1 MTCSSVMRM
10 PNNSG
15 NIQSQPVDLHIILC
29 YFIWD
34 IEERDDA
41 MYRRKPQGWIKH
53 LDFIVLDLASL
64 LLSFFLACLTKYG
77 LDGIN
82 EIETYVNVFTLYS
95 MVVVLFHIVNN
106 TFSNVLRRGYCIE
119 LNQTVK
125 HVFCVELI
133 MIFYLFSTKT
143 SAQYSRIVF
152 YLLAFY
158 YTIISYGTRLA
169 WKDIVRKKGYFFTSA
184 ALYVLT
190 TKEQAADTI
199 QQLTF
204 NTRGEYEIQGM
215 CILGENCVGQTIENV
230 PVTSCHDTLV
240 DFLCDKWVDE
250 VYVSPAASSLIP
262 NETFDVLTEMGI
274 VVHVEL
280 DKVGSKSWQIRQVQ
294 KIGNQVVQTL
304 SMTNVGIRQAILK
317 RCMDIAGGIVGC
329 LITLLLTL
337 VLAPMIYVQ
346 SPGPIFFAQTR
357 VGKNGRKFKMYKF
370 RSMYPDAEARKQ
382 ELMKENRINGGL
394 MFRLDADPRIIGCK
408 IRSDGTVKKGLGNFM
423 RDFCLDEFPQFYNVL
438 KGDLSLVGTRP
449 PTVDEWEKYNLHHRA
464 RLSIKPGITGM
475 WQVSGRSKI
484 TDFEEVV
491 ELDKK
496 YIREWSIGLDLRII
510 LKTVLVVLRKDGSM

>member
-1 MTCSSVMRM
+1 
-10 PNNSG
+10 
-15 NIQSQPVDLHIILC
+15 
-29 YFIWD
+29 
-34 IEERDDA
+34 

-64 LLSFFLACLTKYG
+64 LLSFFLSCLTKYG
-77 LDGIN
+77 PD
-82 EIETYVNVFTLYS
+82 EIDKIAIYVNVFSLYS
-95 MVVVLFHIVNN
+95 MLVVLFHIVNN
-106 TFSNVLRRGYCIE
+106 TFSNVLRRGYYIE
-119 LNQTVK
+119 FNQTIK
-125 HVFCVELI
+125 HVFYVELV

-152 YLLAFY
+152 YLLAIY
-158 YTIISYGTRLA
+158 YTIISYSTRLI
-169 WKDIVRKKGYFFTSA
+169 WKRIVWKKGYFFASA
-184 ALYVLT
+184 ALYVVT
-190 TKEQAADTI
+190 TKDQAADTI
-199 QQLTF
+199 KRLKS
-204 NTRGEYEIQGM
+204 NTGGEYEIRGM
-215 CILGENCVGQTIENV
+215 CILGENCGGQIIEDV

-240 DFLCDKWVDE
+240 EFLCDKWVDE
-250 VYVSPAASSLIP
+250 IYVSPAAAILLS
-262 NETFDVLTEMGI
+262 NETIDQLTEMGI

-304 SMTNVGIRQAILK
+304 SMTNVGIRQAIFK
-317 RCMDIAGGIVGC
+317 RCLDIVGGIVGC
-329 LITLLLTL
+329 LITLVLTL
-337 VLAPMIYVQ
+337 VLAPLIYIQ
-346 SPGPIFFAQTR
+346 SPGPIFFTQTR

-382 ELMKENRINGGL
+382 ELMTENRINGGL
-394 MFRLDADPRIIGCK
+394 MFKLDADPRIIGCK
-408 IRSDGTVKKGLGNFM
+408 IRPDGTVKKGIGNFI
-423 RDFCLDEFPQFYNVL
+423 RDYSLDEFPQFFNVL

-496 YIREWSIGLDLRII
+496 YIREWSIGLDLRI
-510 LKTVLVVLRKDGSM
+510 LFKTILVVLRKDGSM

>member
-1 MTCSSVMRM
+1 
-10 PNNSG
+10 
-15 NIQSQPVDLHIILC
+15 
-29 YFIWD
+29 
-34 IEERDDA
+34 

-53 LDFIVLDLASL
+53 LDFIVLDLLSL
-64 LLSFFLACLTKYG
+64 LMSFFLACLTKYG
-77 LDGIN
+77 TDGIDK
-82 EIETYVNVFTLYS
+82 IAIYVNFFSMYS
-95 MVVVLFHIVNN
+95 MLVVLFHIVNN
-106 TFSNVLRRGYCIE
+106 TFSNVLRRGYYVE
-119 LNQTVK
+119 FNQTVK
-125 HVFCVELI
+125 HVIYVELF
-133 MIFYLFSTKT
+133 MTFYLFSTKT
-143 SAQYSRIVF
+143 SAQYSRIVI
-152 YLLAFY
+152 YLLAIY
-158 YTIISYGTRLA
+158 YLMISYVIRLI
-169 WKDIVRKKGYFFTSA
+169 WKHIVRKKKYFFATA
-184 ALYVLT
+184 AMYVVAT
-190 TKEQAADTI
+190 RDQAADTI
-199 QQLTF
+199 IRLRN
-204 NTRGEYEIQGM
+204 NTGGEYEIQGM
-215 CILGENCVGQTIENV
+215 CILGENCGGQIIEDV
-230 PVTSCHDTLV
+230 PVTSCQETLV
-240 DFLCDKWVDE
+240 EFLCDKWVDE
-250 VYVSPAASSLIP
+250 IYVSPAASILLS
-262 NETFDVLTEMGI
+262 NETIDQLTEMGI

-317 RCMDIAGGIVGC
+317 RCLDIVGGIVGC
-329 LITLLLTL
+329 LITVVLTI
-337 VLAPMIYVQ
+337 VLAPLIYIQ

-394 MFRLDADPRIIGCK
+394 MFKLEADPRIIGCR
-408 IRSDGTVKKGLGNFM
+408 IRPDGTVKKGIGNFI
-423 RDFCLDEFPQFYNVL
+423 RDYSLDEFPQFFNVL

-496 YIREWSIGLDLRII
+496 YIREWSMGLDLRIL
-510 LKTVLVVLRKDGSM
+510 LKTVFVVLGKKGAM

>member
-1 MTCSSVMRM
+1 
-10 PNNSG
+10 
-15 NIQSQPVDLHIILC
+15 
-29 YFIWD
+29 
-34 IEERDDA
+34 

-77 LDGIN
+77 LD
-82 EIETYVNVFTLYS
+82 EIDKIAIYVNVFSLYS
-95 MVVVLFHIVNN
+95 MLVVLFHIVNN
-106 TFSNVLRRGYCIE
+106 TFSNVLRRGYYIE
-119 LNQTVK
+119 FNQTVK
-125 HVFCVELI
+125 HVFYVELV

-152 YLLAFY
+152 YLLAIY
-158 YTIISYGTRLA
+158 YTIISYSTRLI
-169 WKDIVRKKGYFFTSA
+169 WKRIVWKKGYFFASA
-184 ALYVLT
+184 ALYVVT
-190 TKEQAADTI
+190 TKDQAADTI
-199 QQLTF
+199 KRLKS
-204 NTRGEYEIQGM
+204 NTGGEYEIQGM
-215 CILGENCVGQTIENV
+215 CILGENCGGQIIEDV
-230 PVTSCHDTLV
+230 PVTSCQETLV
-240 DFLCDKWVDE
+240 EFLCDKWVDE
-250 VYVSPAASSLIP
+250 IYVSPAASILLS
-262 NETFDVLTEMGI
+262 NETIDQLTEMGI

-304 SMTNVGIRQAILK
+304 SMTNVGIRQAIFK
-317 RCMDIAGGIVGC
+317 RCLDIVGGIVGC
-329 LITLLLTL
+329 LITVVLTI
-337 VLAPMIYVQ
+337 VLAPLIYIQ
-346 SPGPIFFAQTR
+346 SPGPIFFTQTR
-357 VGKNGRKFKMYKF
+357 VGKNGRRFKMYKF

-394 MFRLDADPRIIGCK
+394 MFKLEADPRIIGCR
-408 IRSDGTVKKGLGNFM
+408 IRSDGTVKKGIGNFI
-423 RDFCLDEFPQFYNVL
+423 RDYSLDEFPQFFNVL
-438 KGDLSLVGTRP
+438 KGELSLVGTRP

-464 RLSIKPGITGM
+464 RLSIKPGITGL

-496 YIREWSIGLDLRII
+496 YIREWSIGLDLRIL